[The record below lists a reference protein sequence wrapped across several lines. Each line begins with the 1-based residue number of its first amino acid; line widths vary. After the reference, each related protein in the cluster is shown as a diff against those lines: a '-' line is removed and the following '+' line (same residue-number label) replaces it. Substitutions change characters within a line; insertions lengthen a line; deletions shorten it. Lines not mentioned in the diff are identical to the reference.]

1 LCLLLRC
8 TFRCLC
14 LCNHSTQVDLLSLDD
29 LPLRVSFRTDKAN
42 RPRWAN
48 QMWLF
53 NTLGE
58 MLNLDDLQLTLPGL
72 EREGIRE
79 ARSGLLGHAV
89 KALQAQA
96 LLITLNVFRCGLGC
110 VCVDGLGWSA
120 AAGAQLSSTRPVVF
134 WGLLAM
140 FGDALHSYAGACF
153 RCG

>member
-1 LCLLLRC
+1 VPSVVLPLQP
-8 TFRCLC
+8 
-14 LCNHSTQVDLLSLDD
+14 STQVDLLSLDD
-29 LPLRVSFRTDKAN
+29 LPLRVSFRTDKAT

-79 ARSGLLGHAV
+79 ARSALLGHAV

-96 LLITLNVFRCGLGC
+96 LLITLNVFRCGWGAVRLVWLFC
-110 VCVDGLGWSA
+110 RVW
-120 AAGAQLSSTRPVVF
+120 AQLT
-134 WGLLAM
+134 
-140 FGDALHSYAGACF
+140 
-153 RCG
+153 